1 MRRLLL
7 QRGVLVLGC
16 IIGFL
21 SFALG
26 WGAWGHQH
34 INRAAVFALPEPVR
48 RFFYNHI
55 DFITE
60 EAVVPDLRKYTINDR
75 AEFPRH
81 FINLES
87 YDASGTISGLPVTMK
102 EARARYPDSVLNKS
116 GLLPWYIQEV
126 MEKLTKAF
134 KAKRKTEI
142 LFLAADLG
150 HYIGDAHMPLH
161 TALNHD
167 GQLTGQKGIHALWE
181 GQLPEMFG
189 SGYNLCTGQARY
201 IGDIARETW
210 LMIDSTH
217 RLADGLLAIDREM
230 TASRPKERVYLLDS
244 AGKIVVNA
252 FGDLVHT
259 REYASEYHKRLQGMV
274 ERQLR
279 GAIAETSSYWFT
291 AWVNAGRPDLS
302 DLDPPELTGRNKQ
315 HLSDDLRRWEQGR
328 VGMFRPDGE
337 FTKVIR

>member
-1 MRRLLL
+1 
-7 QRGVLVLGC
+7 VLAG

-21 SFALG
+21 SIALA

-81 FINLES
+81 
-87 YDASGTISGLPVTMK
+87 
-102 EARARYPDSVLNKS
+102 LNKA
-116 GLLPWYIQEV
+116 GMVPWYIQEV

-134 KAKRKTEI
+134 RSKRKTEI

-189 SGYNLCTGQARY
+189 GGYNLCTGPARF

-210 LMIDSTH
+210 QMIDSTH
-217 RLADGLLAIDREM
+217 RLAEGLLAIDREM
-230 TASRPKERVYLLDS
+230 TASLPREKVYLLDS

-291 AWVNAGRPDLS
+291 AWVNAGRPDLF
-302 DLDPPELTGRNKQ
+302 DLDPQELTDRNKQ

-337 FTKVIR
+337 FTKFTK